1 MSDCDR
7 DDVYDATSGACQ
19 GRNCPRQQTAGGV
32 GELSLTKQDGSRG
45 EDGVIE
51 LGENLTRITTSFE
64 MLTMKANKVCI
75 ELASLAF
82 SVLISSPLY
91 SAQSKQ
97 GNYRFGCVEDD
108 GQVKEGSFGVGIGD
122 VEDDHVSNDGIMRML
137 MKSDVARYD
146 STRSRI
152 GSAGCQV
159 GNIKW
164 CRKLPSFWADCDD
177 GRLDHGKRKPVDGQV
192 VS

>member
-7 DDVYDATSGACQ
+7 DDVYDATSGVCQ
-19 GRNCPRQQTAGGV
+19 GRMNCPRQQTAGGV
-32 GELSLTKQDGSRG
+32 GELSLAKQGGSRG
-45 EDGVIE
+45 EDGAIE
-51 LGENLTRITTSFE
+51 LGENLARIITSVK
-64 MLTMKANKVCI
+64 MSVMKAIEVCI

-82 SVLISSPLY
+82 SILFAHSSL
-91 SAQSKQ
+91 SSMKVE
-97 GNYRFGCVEDD
+97 GCFSSGVD
-108 GQVKEGSFGVGIGD
+108 GVDEVGD
-122 VEDDHVSNDGIMRML
+122 VNVKDVDMMKMMGMMTW
-137 MKSDVARYD
+137 KSDVARYD